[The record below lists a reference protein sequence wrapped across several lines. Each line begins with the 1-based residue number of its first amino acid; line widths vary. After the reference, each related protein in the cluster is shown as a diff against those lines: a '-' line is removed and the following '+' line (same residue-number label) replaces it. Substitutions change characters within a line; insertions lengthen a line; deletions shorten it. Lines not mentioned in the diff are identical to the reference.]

1 MTNVAASGGLTAAE
15 QLKQP
20 FGTLAD
26 LVEAHGRERPDHIAF
41 ADEHATLTYRAF
53 ARLVDRVAAAL
64 QRDGVVSGE
73 AVAICAVSSIAY
85 LATFV
90 GILKAGAAVAP
101 LAPSAS
107 RESLRGM
114 LADCGA
120 RQAFVDAAAQAL
132 IGEGAGVAMIDLDGS
147 DGENAWRRWLAPED
161 ALAAPVAISP
171 DTAFNIIY
179 SSGTTGT
186 PKGVVQP
193 HSYRWTQLRWSYF
206 DDRAVTLVSTPLYS
220 NTTLVVALPTL
231 AAGGTVVL
239 MAKFDAAAFL
249 QTSQQWRVTHAMLV
263 PVQYARLLKDP
274 AFDRTDLSTYRF
286 KFCTSAPFGAELKA
300 EVLRR
305 WPGGLIE
312 FYGMTEGGGICV
324 LAAHEHPDK
333 LATVGRP
340 MEGHD
345 LRIIDAAGRERPVG
359 EAGEVVGRSA
369 GMMSGYFNLPEKT
382 REAEWL
388 SPDGLRFIRTGD
400 VGRFDADGFLVL
412 LDRTKDMII
421 SGGFNIYPSDLE
433 AELKREP
440 GVAEAAVFGV
450 SSERWGETPVAAVVA
465 EPGHPLSAAALRD
478 TVNARLGKT
487 QRLADVRI
495 VDQLP
500 RSAIGKVLK
509 RELRETFG
517 SLP

>member
-1 MTNVAASGGLTAAE
+1 MTDVAASAGMTAAD
-15 QLKQP
+15 QLGRP
-20 FGTLAD
+20 LGTLAD
-26 LVEAHGRERPDHIAF
+26 LVEAHARERPDHVAV
-41 ADEHATLTYRAF
+41 ADGHASLTYRAF
-53 ARLVDRVAAAL
+53 GRLVDRVAAAL
-64 QRDGVVSGE
+64 QRDGVASGE
-73 AVAICAVSSIAY
+73 AVAICAASSIAY

-90 GILKAGAAVAP
+90 GILKVGAAVTP

-120 RQAFVDAAAQAL
+120 RQVFVDAAARAL
-132 IGEGAGVAMIDLDGS
+132 IGEVAGVVMIDLDEANG
-147 DGENAWRRWLAPED
+147 GNPWRTWLAPD
-161 ALAAPVAISP
+161 GVSPKPVAISP
-171 DTAFNIIY
+171 DMAFNIIY

-193 HSYRWTQLRWSYF
+193 HSYRWPQLRWSYF
-206 DDRAVTLVSTPLYS
+206 DARAVTLVSTPLYS

-231 AAGGTVVL
+231 AVGGTVVL
-239 MAKFDAAAFL
+239 MAKFDAATFL
-249 QTSQQWRVTHAMLV
+249 QTSEQWRVTHAMLV
-263 PVQYARLLKDP
+263 PVQYARLLRDP
-274 AFDRTDLSTYRF
+274 AFDRTDLSSYRF

-340 MEGHD
+340 MKGHD
-345 LRIIDAAGRERPVG
+345 LRVIDEAGRERPVG

-369 GMMSGYFNLPEKT
+369 GMMSGYFDLPEKT
-382 REAEWL
+382 REAEWF

-400 VGRFDADGFLVL
+400 VGRFDADGFLLL

-450 SSERWGETPVAAVVA
+450 PSERWGETPVAAVVA
-465 EPGHPLSAAALRD
+465 EPGHPLSAAAVRD
-478 TVNARLGKT
+478 AVNVRLGKT
-487 QRLADVRI
+487 QRLAEVRI
-495 VDQLP
+495 VVQLP
-500 RSAIGKVLK
+500 RSPIGKVLK
-509 RELRETFG
+509 RELRERFG

>member
-15 QLKQP
+15 QLGQS

-26 LVEAHGRERPDHIAF
+26 LVEAHARERPDHIAV
-41 ADEHATLTYRAF
+41 ADEHATLTYQTF

-73 AVAICAVSSIAY
+73 AVAICAASSIAY

-120 RQAFVDAAAQAL
+120 RQVFVDAAARGL
-132 IGEGAGVAMIDLDGS
+132 IGEGTGVAMIDLDGA
-147 DGENAWRRWLAPED
+147 DGESAWRTWLAPED
-161 ALAAPVAISP
+161 ASATPVAISP
-171 DTAFNIIY
+171 DMAFNIIY

-193 HSYRWTQLRWSYF
+193 HSYRWPQLCWTYF
-206 DDRAVTLVSTPLYS
+206 NARAVTLASTPLYS

-239 MAKFDAAAFL
+239 MTKFDAAAFL
-249 QTSQQWRVTHAMLV
+249 QKSEQWRVTHAMLV

-274 AFDRTDLSTYRF
+274 AFDRTDLSSYRL
-286 KFCTSAPFGAELKA
+286 KFCTSAPFGAELKT

-305 WPGGLIE
+305 WPGGLVE

-340 MEGHD
+340 MVGHD
-345 LRIIDAAGRERPVG
+345 LRIIDEAGRERPMG

-382 REAEWL
+382 REAEWF
-388 SPDGLRFIRTGD
+388 SPKGYRFIRTGD

-433 AELKREP
+433 AELKRER
-440 GVAEAAVFGV
+440 GVAEGRCVRRPVRALGRDPQWLLWSPRPVTSSPRQPCATPSTPGWAGPSASLTCGSSISYRAA
-450 SSERWGETPVAAVVA
+450 
-465 EPGHPLSAAALRD
+465 PL
-478 TVNARLGKT
+478 ARC
-487 QRLADVRI
+487 
-495 VDQLP
+495 
-500 RSAIGKVLK
+500 
-509 RELRETFG
+509 
-517 SLP
+517 

>member
-1 MTNVAASGGLTAAE
+1 MSYVAASSGATAADLLE
-15 QLKQP
+15 QP

-26 LVEAHGRERPDHIAF
+26 LIDAHARDRPDHIAV
-41 ADEHATLTYRAF
+41 ADEQASLTYREF
-53 ARLVDRVAAAL
+53 ARLMDRVAASL
-64 QRDGVVSGE
+64 QRDGIVSGE
-73 AVAICAVSSIAY
+73 AVAICAASSIAY

-120 RQAFVDAAAQAL
+120 RQVFVDAAARAL
-132 IGEGAGVAMIDLDGS
+132 IGEVAGAVMIDLDG
-147 DGENAWRRWLAPED
+147 GNGGAPWRTWLATED
-161 ALAAPVAISP
+161 ASAAPVAIAP
-171 DTAFNIIY
+171 DMAFNIIY

-193 HSYRWTQLRWSYF
+193 HSYRWPQLRWTYF
-206 DDRAVTLVSTPLYS
+206 NGKAVTLVSTPLYS

-231 AAGGTVVL
+231 AVGGTVVL
-239 MAKFDAAAFL
+239 MARFNAAAFL
-249 QTSQQWRVTHAMLV
+249 QKSEQWRVTHAMLV
-263 PVQYARLLKDP
+263 PVQYVRLLKDP
-274 AFDRTDLSTYRF
+274 AFDQADLSNYRF

-305 WPGGLIE
+305 WPGGLVE

-345 LRIIDAAGRERPVG
+345 LRVIDEAGRERPVG

-382 REAEWL
+382 REAEWV
-388 SPDGLRFIRTGD
+388 SPEGHRFIRTGD
-400 VGRFDADGFLVL
+400 VGRFDADGFLTL
-412 LDRTKDMII
+412 MDRTKDMII

-433 AELKREP
+433 AELRREP

-450 SSERWGETPVAAVVA
+450 PSERWGETPVAAVVA

-478 TVNARLGKT
+478 TVNARLGRT

-500 RSAIGKVLK
+500 RNAIGKVLK

-517 SLP
+517 SRP